1 MTETMTILASLAPV
15 FLVMALGYAAGRT
28 KAFDNHNIGSLNAL
42 VMEFAL
48 PAALFTAMAQASR
61 EAMMAQAQLALVLL
75 GAMLAAY
82 CVTYFVERAWFGSD
96 RRESALVA
104 LTASGPNV
112 GSAGLP
118 IVAVMFSKSASI
130 SVAVAVAVA
139 AIILTPLSLLLLESA
154 DGKATNVLT
163 VLKKALLQPIVV
175 APALGLLCSLAGFMP
190 PPLVESTLTLVGQ
203 GASGTALFLTGLVLS
218 AQPLKF
224 FTNVGW
230 TVTMKNV
237 LQPLLAAVLALSLLD
252 GTEARVA
259 VMLTAVPSGAFGV
272 LFAIRYDVASA
283 QIGTMLITSTL
294 LSTITLT
301 AAILLSSGWNWT

>member
-61 EAMMAQAQLALVLL
+61 EAMMAQVQLALVLL

-82 CVTYFVERAWFGSD
+82 SVTYFVERAWFGSD

-118 IVAVMFSKSASI
+118 IVAVLFSKSASI

-139 AIILTPLSLLLLESA
+139 AIVVTPLSLLLLESA
-154 DGKATNVLT
+154 EGKGANVLT
-163 VLKKALLQPIVV
+163 VLKKALLQPIVI
-175 APALGLLCSLAGFMP
+175 APVLGLLCSLAGFTP

-218 AQPLKF
+218 AQPLKLSI
-224 FTNVGW
+224 NVGW
-230 TVTMKNV
+230 TVAMKNV
-237 LQPLLAAVLALSLLD
+237 LQPVLAALLALSLLN

-272 LFAIRYDVASA
+272 LFAIRYGVASA
-283 QIGTMLITSTL
+283 QIGTMLIASTL
-294 LSTITLT
+294 LSTVTLT
-301 AAILLSSGWNWT
+301 VAILLSSGWSWA

>member
-15 FLVMALGYAAGRT
+15 FLVMALGYAAGRS

-48 PAALFTAMAQASR
+48 PAALFTAMAQAPR
-61 EAMMAQAQLALVLL
+61 EAMMAQMQLALVLL

-82 CVTYFVERAWFGSD
+82 CVTYVVERAWFGSD

-118 IVAVMFSKSASI
+118 IVAALFSKSASI

-139 AIILTPLSLLLLESA
+139 AIVVTPLSLLLLESTE
-154 DGKATNVLT
+154 GKGANVLT
-163 VLKKALLQPIVV
+163 VLKKALLQPIVI
-175 APALGLLCSLAGFMP
+175 APMLGLLCSLSGFAP
-190 PPLVESTLTLVGQ
+190 PLLVESTLTLVGQ

-218 AQPLKF
+218 AQPLKLS
-224 FTNVGW
+224 TNVGW
-230 TVTMKNV
+230 TVVMKNV
-237 LQPLLAAVLALSLLD
+237 LQPVLAWMLALSLLN

-272 LFAIRYDVASA
+272 LFAIRYGVASA
-283 QIGTMLITSTL
+283 QIGTMLIASTL
-294 LSTITLT
+294 LSTVTLT